1 MKILVMAPHLG
12 RDLGYV
18 AEVDARVEVLDGNAA
33 LGAELVEQGQ
43 APGPAPADA
52 PSKEERDW
60 LLGQAD
66 VLLLGFPVPT
76 TLISRATSLQ
86 WAHHTQAGVSNL
98 ARCDLWT
105 SSVQLTSSR
114 GAVGVTG
121 IAEYAMAGIFHFA
134 RGLHEATRQKEA
146 GVFDRAGY
154 GGTTVAGATVGVVG
168 LGGIGRNVARLAKA
182 VGMRVV
188 ANRRSPTEPRSD
200 DPDVDDLLGA
210 SDLLALVAQSDYLVV
225 CSQLTRE
232 TKTMI
237 DGRVFAAMK
246 PGSVLINIARGE
258 VIDEEAMLEAIR
270 TGHLRGAVLDVYSG
284 ESVGDSPHPDLLDTP
299 EILLTPHI
307 SAAGDMTTIADVKSL
322 FVENLRRFLDG
333 HPLVNL
339 VDRSR
344 GY

>member
-1 MKILVMAPHLG
+1 MKVLVMAPHLG
-12 RDLGYV
+12 RNLGYV
-18 AEVDARVEVLDGNAA
+18 AEVHSQVEVLDGNAV

-43 APGPAPADA
+43 APGPPPSDA
-52 PSKEERDW
+52 PTREERDW

-66 VLLLGFPVPT
+66 VLLLGFPVPAK
-76 TLISRATSLQ
+76 LITRATSLQ

-121 IAEYAMAGIFHFA
+121 IAEYAMAAIFYFA

-154 GGTTVAGATVGVVG
+154 AGNTVAGATIGVVG
-168 LGGIGRNVARLAKA
+168 LGGIGRNVPRLAKA

-188 ANRRSPTEPRSD
+188 ANRRSAVKSQSD
-200 DPDVDDLLGA
+200 VTDVDELLAA
-210 SDLLALVAQSDYLVV
+210 SDLLSLVAQSDYLVV
-225 CSQLTRE
+225 CSQLTKE
-232 TKTMI
+232 TKSMI
-237 DGRVFAAMK
+237 DGRVFAALK
-246 PGSVLINIARGE
+246 PGAVLINVARGE
-258 VIDEEAMLEAIR
+258 IIDEEAMLEAVR
-270 TGHLRGAVLDVYSG
+270 TGTLRGAVLDVYSG
-284 ESVGDSPHPDLLDTP
+284 ETAGDSPRPGLLNMPGT
-299 EILLTPHI
+299 LLTPHI
-307 SAAGDMTTIADVKSL
+307 SAAGDMTTVTEVKRL

-333 HPLVNL
+333 EPLVNL